1 MCKEQPT
8 EAKRTGLRFFC
19 CEKRTSIPLTSSGP
33 RTQDGK
39 ALENQGPHGT
49 PNDQFLLNILRFRIS
64 YPIGTGLVVNLFN
77 SGSVGTCLDSG
88 RGQEG
93 RSCANT
99 DVAASYNQWGGA
111 GGGRCEL
118 LGRKMDSLLEM

>member
-1 MCKEQPT
+1 MQRAT
-8 EAKRTGLRFFC
+8 HRTQENRSSIFC

-64 YPIGTGLVVNLFN
+64 YPIGAGLVVNLFN
-77 SGSVGTCLDSG
+77 SGSAGTCLDSG

-99 DVAASYNQWGGA
+99 DVAASYNQWGA
-111 GGGRCEL
+111 GGRCGL
-118 LGRKMDSLLEM
+118 LGRKMDSLLEI